1 LASLWHHF
9 GARWLPLNVFLATKQ
24 SELAWAA
31 SINVLLRRD
40 AQKGLLRRDAQK
52 AM

>member
-1 LASLWHHF
+1 
-9 GARWLPLNVFLATKQ
+9 LNVFLATKQ